1 MQCLVDSRQVHV
13 HSTEAA
19 GRAAARPPLLLLHG
33 AGQDHRAWLP
43 PWPALQRAGH
53 ALYAPDLPGHSDSAG
68 PPCGSIAEL
77 AAWVLELLDV
87 LQLGPCALVGHS
99 MGSLVA
105 LHVAA
110 LAPQRVS
117 HLGMIGSA
125 LPMRVSPDLLQRA
138 RSDPPSAMED
148 IARWSHKSSREQ
160 PADPAL
166 VDSTLRLMQS
176 VQARWPA
183 GDLLATD
190 LGACDSYADGLEMA
204 GRVRAPVELV
214 LGRGDRMTP
223 LRASSELQQRLPQA
237 HASVLDAGH
246 SLMQEQPAAVARAL
260 LDLLERR

>member
-13 HSTEAA
+13 HFSEAA
-19 GRAAARPPLLLLHG
+19 GAAPARPVLLLHG

-43 PWPALQRAGH
+43 LWPALQRAGH

-77 AAWVLELLDV
+77 ATWVLELLDL
-87 LQLGPCALVGHS
+87 LQPGPCALVGHS

-117 HLGMIGSA
+117 HLGMIASA

-138 RSDPPSAMED
+138 RSDPRSAMED
-148 IARWSHKSSREQ
+148 IARWSHKGSREQ
-160 PADPAL
+160 PADASL
-166 VDSTLRLMQS
+166 VEATLRLMQS

-183 GDLLATD
+183 GDLLASD
-190 LGACDSYADGLEMA
+190 LAACDRYTDGLEMA
-204 GRVRAPVELV
+204 GRVRAAVELV
-214 LGRGDRMTP
+214 LGRADRMTP
-223 LRASSELQQRLPQA
+223 LRASAELQQRLPQA

-246 SLMQEQPAAVARAL
+246 ALMQEQPEAVAQAL
-260 LDLLERR
+260 LDLLARR